1 MEEAKTMARHLQINY
16 RPSHKDKSLG
26 LCFAMGYYPPAAA
39 LEKYGNL
46 YIYFQSEPS
55 SQQIKSQEIITAC
68 GKAFYQKS
76 DNPISFRLKMALRA
90 LNEIVSKHQGN
101 YSIAVMAIHQNTLLF
116 AHTKSTKIVLA
127 RDGKSKVISSGAN
140 NTLSEITEGKINAS
154 DRILIT
160 GSILSDSLGDKA
172 LKNLATLKSTQDIKA
187 MLQKILKL
195 PEAVPYSLLIIDN
208 QPIKQAETAPTR
220 EPQAIKDASGD
231 KSTKQDLPARIL
243 ASLSGVL
250 ITAKSKFKS
259 SAKQT
264 RHKYLPNFLSK
275 AKRAWTEFWTKYVNP
290 NPKQAIIVV
299 IITTII
305 IVGILFISVSQL
317 GKSSD
322 PKKQLESAAMLVDS
336 ANEAVSKNN
345 QQSARDYITKTKAI
359 LNKIPQNYRQ
369 SLDDLAET
377 KKIKRG
383 YTQTI
388 QDIQAIEDRL
398 DNITRINP
406 TNSFE
411 IGSNKLSAMVYTAD
425 HLYGIDSDNGSVLD
439 INPLFGSPVKKAEN
453 ADLKGSYSTADLADS
468 GFVALGNTNL
478 WQYTPVSG
486 LIQLKASSLPKS
498 SAVASYLNNLYLLS
512 PSEGQI
518 VRYTKSGNN
527 LTSRTNML
535 RNVSSGELDG
545 TSSMAVFGN
554 IFIAKNKSILL
565 FEQGEERSFR
575 INNMPDNFGGIKS
588 IYYNTAGNYF
598 LALNSSSTRIAQ
610 LILDSESANFKKSYA
625 LPADAIISSFT
636 LDPKT
641 SQIFVNSGSKIIS
654 FNLVK

>member
-1 MEEAKTMARHLQINY
+1 
-16 RPSHKDKSLG
+16 
-26 LCFAMGYYPPAAA
+26 
-39 LEKYGNL
+39 
-46 YIYFQSEPS
+46 
-55 SQQIKSQEIITAC
+55 
-68 GKAFYQKS
+68 
-76 DNPISFRLKMALRA
+76 
-90 LNEIVSKHQGN
+90 
-101 YSIAVMAIHQNTLLF
+101 
-116 AHTKSTKIVLA
+116 
-127 RDGKSKVISSGAN
+127 
-140 NTLSEITEGKINAS
+140 
-154 DRILIT
+154 
-160 GSILSDSLGDKA
+160 
-172 LKNLATLKSTQDIKA
+172 

-220 EPQAIKDASGD
+220 EPQAIRDASGD

-243 ASLSGVL
+243 ATLSGVL
-250 ITAKSKFKS
+250 IKTKSKFKS

-512 PSEGQI
+512 PSEGQV

-588 IYYNTAGNYF
+588 IYYNSAGNYF

-641 SQIFVNSGSKIIS
+641 SQIFINSGSKIIS